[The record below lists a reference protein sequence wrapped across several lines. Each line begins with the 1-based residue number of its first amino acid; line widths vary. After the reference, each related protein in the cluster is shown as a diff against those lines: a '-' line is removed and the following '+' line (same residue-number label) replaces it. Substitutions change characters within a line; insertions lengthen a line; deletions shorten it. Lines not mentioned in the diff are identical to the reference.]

1 MPDPNAIPRTPQPD
15 DEPGL
20 RLRAEDKLG
29 ILKPLAIVPYRS
41 MGLPSLFHVLGRVI
55 EAQGEEGAIDGGEDG
70 SVLANARATV
80 HRMTAD
86 EIPGVSLRATLG
98 DADDETRTDGEGF
111 FGFDLVPD
119 PPADSGWHDVQVEW
133 VDGIGEPQDRAVTVE
148 VLVPPPGATLGVVSD
163 VDDTIIETHSS
174 DLLEQ
179 ATLLLK
185 HTGET
190 RPAIAGMSA
199 LYRAFAAGPDR
210 MPTDADA
217 AGTGNPVFYVSRTGW
232 NLYDLF
238 VEFMDSNGYPKGP
251 LFLRDLRWI
260 EKRSAVVGRTNHKF
274 ERIDTLI
281 RAYPEL
287 PFVLVGDS
295 GMHDPGLY
303 AELVEKHPD
312 RVKAIYIHNVS
323 GEGRREELYGVEK
336 RLEAAGVEFLLA
348 EESTAFAR
356 HAADHGLIHPDAP
369 DYVQRGAET
378 DRA

>member
-1 MPDPNAIPRTPQPD
+1 MPDPNAIPRTPNPD

-41 MGLPSLFHVLGRVI
+41 MGLPSLFHVLGRVT
-55 EAQGEEGAIDGGEDG
+55 EAPSEEGTLDGVEDG

-98 DADDETRTDGEGF
+98 TSADETRTDGEGF
-111 FGFDLVPD
+111 FAFDLAPD
-119 PPADSGWHDVQVEW
+119 PPAGSGWHDVRVEW
-133 VDGIGEPQDRAVTVE
+133 LRGIGEPLETAVTAE
-148 VLVPPPGATLGVVSD
+148 VLVPPKDAALAVVSD

-174 DLLEQ
+174 DLVEQ

-185 HTGET
+185 HTGKT

-199 LYRAFAAGPDR
+199 FYRALAAGPDR

-238 VEFMDSNGYPKGP
+238 VAFMDANGYPKGP

-303 AELVEKHPD
+303 AELVEKHPG
-312 RVKAIYIHNVS
+312 RVKAVYIHNVT
-323 GEGRREELYGVEK
+323 GDDRERELDAVGRRMV
-336 RLEAAGVEFLLA
+336 AAGASLLVA
-348 EESTAFAR
+348 EESTAFAQ
-356 HAADHGLIHPDAP
+356 HAADHGLVHPDAP
-369 DYVQRGAET
+369 GYVQRGAEQ